1 MLLLV
6 TCYYP
11 EMSNVRLLPPHKMTD
26 INCAHFSY
34 LGVLQPSLSAASP
47 FLLSL
52 HPPFALTLGCLSC
65 LWALFFMFCFV
76 LSRCR
81 RYQNRYSH
89 SAETTS
95 LFSWLT
101 CSTTSH
107 LSMAAAGAAL
117 GLRLCSPPAL
127 WISLVFSLQG
137 CVCMRTGGG
146 WLLRRKHVWSLGTV
160 KAGRLLDILSLQV
173 CCWSPSSSSSSFFKN

>member
-1 MLLLV
+1 MSLFFVILNQTCSTAITLRFQTSDWDTLCALFLSRGSSTKPVCCFSLSVVPSPSFCFESWLPVLPLSSFFLLL
-6 TCYYP
+6 
-11 EMSNVRLLPPHKMTD
+11 
-26 INCAHFSY
+26 
-34 LGVLQPSLSAASP
+34 
-47 FLLSL
+47 
-52 HPPFALTLGCLSC
+52 
-65 LWALFFMFCFV
+65 CFV

-107 LSMAAAGAAL
+107 LSMAAAGSAL
-117 GLRLCSPPAL
+117 GLKLCSPPAL

-137 CVCMRTGGG
+137 CVCIWGLNGEG
-146 WLLRRKHVWSLGTV
+146 VIEKEACLESGN
-160 KAGRLLDILSLQV
+160 S
-173 CCWSPSSSSSSFFKN
+173 